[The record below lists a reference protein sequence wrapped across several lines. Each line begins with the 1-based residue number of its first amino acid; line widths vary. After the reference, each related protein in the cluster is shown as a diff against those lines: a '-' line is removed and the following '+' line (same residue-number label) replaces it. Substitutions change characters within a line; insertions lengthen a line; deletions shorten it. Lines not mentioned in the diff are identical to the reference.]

1 MKKKLTL
8 ITASLINFL
17 FINAQ
22 TIDLNW
28 SDKQLYDNKKD
39 GFFNEFAGGNSKYVY
54 AKYNKV
60 SYRSSKAN
68 SKVKLVAYDKKTMD
82 QEFQVPIK
90 GYKENEKD
98 KELLKGLNYYSEIVF
113 ENSVIVFLTKTEK
126 GVTELYAQIFDEQL
140 KSKIKLKKIYE
151 VKTSGKKSDPNLF
164 VIGNQKAGEKIIIGA
179 ELPREKSENV
189 KFEYKV
195 LKSDLTY
202 DAANQ
207 ITLPYATKQSTNYL
221 SASYEIG
228 DDGKLYVKTYI
239 SMDKEERKQ
248 LKPRESATYN
258 LLTVVDLSSGKYQ
271 SFPFKFDGKN
281 LFQVDYLVTKN
292 KTKVYGLFSD
302 LDKDKWGRDLHG
314 IFYAEIDN
322 NNTELTAKNF
332 TYFDKKTLDKLF
344 AKDKKDQKKA
354 GKLNSKKDKKSNEE
368 SLAGDY
374 TIEYAQSV
382 DNTNVV
388 LFTSRMYNYSVTTC
402 DGKGNC
408 TTRYYCQKSN
418 VTAFK
423 VDNSGNL
430 IWASNLDRQITYNG
444 WNIYDVNVVS
454 KDEKLYTIYGSAFQM
469 NASKKNMRSS
479 KSRKQQTDR
488 LEYAIFDYNTG
499 AFTKDEYQINA
510 INTKKKDKKFVSPT
524 NITVLD
530 NQMYINASRVKIK
543 PLPVILG
550 CLGGIVCFPVA
561 IIPFMSGSAYKGT
574 GYVGNITPV
583 K

>member
-1 MKKKLTL
+1 MRKTVSLATL
-8 ITASLINFL
+8 LLCIIFTK
-17 FINAQ
+17 AQ

-28 SDKQLYDNKKD
+28 SDKQVYENKKD
-39 GFFNEFAGGNSKYVY
+39 GFFDEFIGGNSKYVY

-60 SYRSSKAN
+60 SIRSSKAN

-90 GYKENEKD
+90 GYKENQKD
-98 KELLKGLNYYSEIVF
+98 KELLKSLNYFSEIVF
-113 ENSVIVFLTKTEK
+113 ENSVVVFWTKTEK
-126 GVTELYAQIFDEQL
+126 GATELYAQIFDAQL
-140 KSKIKLKKIYE
+140 KQKVKIKKIYE
-151 VKTSGKKSDPNLF
+151 VKASGKKSDPNLF
-164 VIGNQKAGEKIIIGA
+164 VIGNQKAGEKIVIGA

-207 ITLPYATKQSTNYL
+207 ITLPYATKGSTNYL

-258 LLTVVDLSSGKYQ
+258 LLTIVELSSGKFQ
-271 SFPFKFDGKN
+271 PFSFKFDGKN

-302 LDKDKWGRDLHG
+302 LDKDKYGRDLHG

-322 NNTELTAKNF
+322 SNTELTAKNF

-368 SLAGDY
+368 SLVGDY
-374 TIEYAQSV
+374 KIEYAQSV

-388 LFTSRMYNYSVTTC
+388 LFTSRMNNYSTTTC

-418 VTAFK
+418 VTVFK
-423 VDNSGNL
+423 IDNSGHL
-430 IWASNLDRQITYNG
+430 IWASNLDRQITYSG
-444 WNIYDVNVVS
+444 WNIYDIKVIS
-454 KDEKLYTIYGSAFQM
+454 KDDKLFSIYGSAFQM
-469 NASKKNMRSS
+469 NAEKKNRKNSKSKKQR
-479 KSRKQQTDR
+479 TDR

-499 AFTKDEYQINA
+499 AFTKDEYQVNA
-510 INTKKKDKKFVSPT
+510 INTKKKDKKFVTPLG
-524 NITVLD
+524 ITILD
-530 NQMYINASRVKIK
+530 NQMFINASRVHIK

-561 IIPFMSGSAYKGT
+561 YIPFFNGSAYKGT
-574 GYVGNITPV
+574 GYVGNITPI